1 MVAAPEEVAIK
12 TTNQNTEEGNQ
23 AMDKETGQFKKVQA
37 PLTQVKVVNPNQ
49 CSIEVEEEEVI
60 IKVSKA
66 FLPHKQNHKLQLKSN
81 LGTILKS
88 RGRQSLQRNLIC
100 TSEVVDGVMSL
111 LPSSLSQ
118 NPNCRRWMFLL
129 RIKRKFLYRS
139 KKSYKRRLNQCK
151 PKQLRQKNY
160 KQNILRNLEI
170 NITRNEEA
178 RIRIEE
184 ARYIIRNES
193 NTSREHVMK
202 KRRQFKLNQK
212 VK

>member
-12 TTNQNTEEGNQ
+12 TTKQNTEEGNQ

-37 PLTQVKVVNPNQ
+37 LLKQVKVDNPNQ

-139 KKSYKRRLNQCK
+139 KK
-151 PKQLRQKNY
+151 
-160 KQNILRNLEI
+160 
-170 NITRNEEA
+170 
-178 RIRIEE
+178 
-184 ARYIIRNES
+184 
-193 NTSREHVMK
+193 
-202 KRRQFKLNQK
+202 
-212 VK
+212 

>member
-1 MVAAPEEVAIK
+1 M
-12 TTNQNTEEGNQ
+12 
-23 AMDKETGQFKKVQA
+23 
-37 PLTQVKVVNPNQ
+37 VNPNQ
-49 CSIEVEEEEVI
+49 CSIEVEEEEAI

-66 FLPHKQNHKLQLKSN
+66 TLPHKQNHKLQLKSN

-100 TSEVVDGVMSL
+100 TSEEVDGVMSL

>member
-37 PLTQVKVVNPNQ
+37 LLKQVKVDNPNQ

-100 TSEVVDGVMSL
+100 TL
-111 LPSSLSQ
+111 L
-118 NPNCRRWMFLL
+118 
-129 RIKRKFLYRS
+129 IV
-139 KKSYKRRLNQCK
+139 
-151 PKQLRQKNY
+151 
-160 KQNILRNLEI
+160 I
-170 NITRNEEA
+170 NIN
-178 RIRIEE
+178 I
-184 ARYIIRNES
+184 N
-193 NTSREHVMK
+193 
-202 KRRQFKLNQK
+202 F
-212 VK
+212 